1 METSVGV
8 VLYRRQNLNNMF
20 LLLKYPAGHWD
31 FAKGHKEAG
40 ETNKQTALRELHEET
55 GIKNI
60 IFLKGFEKRIFYSY
74 RHAGRL
80 MRKQVIF
87 FMGRTIEKDVRLS
100 MSTQRTRG
108 WITKSRYKG
117 SPSTTPKE
125 YWAAPINFSKSGQDR
140 LGGLCGIVGVQ

>member
-100 MSTQRTRG
+100 DEHTAYAWLDYQESLQRVTFNNAKRVLGSAHKFLKVRTR
-108 WITKSRYKG
+108 
-117 SPSTTPKE
+117 
-125 YWAAPINFSKSGQDR
+125 
-140 LGGLCGIVGVQ
+140 